1 MRCFFTRPVAGFAI
15 CSVLTLVSGLVQ
27 AQNQP
32 APLSG
37 TVSATTGP
45 LEFATVTLHR
55 TTDSVV
61 VKTEFS
67 DAAGHFVLLV
77 PAEGRYLVSVSQL
90 GYGRSWRG
98 PLAVSTQPLP
108 PLEFQLVAGAATQ
121 LREVTVAGQRP
132 LYERLP
138 DRTVVNVEGNV
149 LSAGNTTLDVLG
161 RAPGVTLDA
170 TDNLALRGR
179 QGLLVLIDGKRQPL
193 TGPELAALLRAL
205 PAEQVSTVELITN
218 PPAKYDAQGGA
229 GVISINL
236 KKDQRLGLNGS
247 ANAAY
252 GRGRYGKFTSGLS
265 LNYRRKKLNL
275 YGTYAYADRQTFQE
289 LAISRTYLQ
298 DGRPA
303 RFLEQY
309 NTPRGHLQAH
319 TWRTGADV
327 TVSAR
332 TTLGLVLSGLTSRLP
347 SEGLNESRFYDAQYQ
362 LTEVALAQNQRN
374 LLTPN
379 LTATAL
385 LRHLFPKDSLGTPE
399 LAADVD
405 LARYNLTRTL
415 DLSTTSVLRPTALAN
430 RLLGH
435 QSGQLIL
442 LSGKMDYLRALRHG
456 LRLEAGVKVSRVTS
470 DNDVLF
476 ERETNGRP
484 RQVDANLTNR
494 FRYAEDIRAGYV
506 SLSRSQAHL
515 SINAGLRAEHTS
527 TFGRQDVGAGQFE
540 RTYFQLFPS
549 LTLRRPLNEAHEVA
563 LSLSRRLDR
572 PTYNQLNPFRSYV
585 DPTSYRVGNPALW
598 PQVSSQVEVTHTFQ
612 HKTSTA
618 LRYTRTRRPILSVYL
633 LDVEGLLAA
642 TDVNLAAQ
650 DYWGFT
656 VSSPLEAAKWWK
668 LYANAEVFYIR
679 FQGEVNG
686 SELPA
691 SQPGAILSLSNSFN
705 LPKGWSAEL
714 SGSYNSLERY
724 GYQLVRSFGQLS
736 LGVQKSVGRATLK
749 LNATDILYTTPL
761 RVTSRY
767 QPLTETFRSAQDS
780 RVVTASVS
788 YRFGNDKV
796 AAARKRAGS
805 ADDEKRRAAGVQ

>member
-1 MRCFFTRPVAGFAI
+1 MHYFFTRPVAGFAC
-15 CSVLTLVSGLVQ
+15 CSLLVLASPGAL
-27 AQNQP
+27 AQSQT
-32 APLSG
+32 APVSG
-37 TVSATTGP
+37 TVRTTAGP

-55 TTDSVV
+55 AADSAV

-67 DAAGHFVLLV
+67 DAAGHFQLPV
-77 PAEGRYLVSVSQL
+77 PVEGRYLVSVSQL

-98 PLAVSTQPLP
+98 PLALSAQALA
-108 PLEFQLVAGAATQ
+108 PLEFQLSAGAATQ
-121 LREVTVAGQRP
+121 LKGVTVAGQRP

-138 DRTVVNVEGNV
+138 DRTVVHVEGSV

-170 TDNLALRGR
+170 NDNLALRGR

-205 PAEQVSTVELITN
+205 PAEQVATVELITN

-252 GRGRYGKFTSGLS
+252 GRGRYGKFTSGLN
-265 LNYRRKKLNL
+265 LNYRRKHLNL

-298 DGRPA
+298 DGRPG
-303 RFLEQY
+303 RYLEQD
-309 NTPRGHLQAH
+309 NTPRGHLQSH

-327 TVSAR
+327 TLSSR
-332 TTLGLVLSGLTSRLP
+332 TTLGLVLSGLESRLP
-347 SEGLNESRFYDAQYQ
+347 SQGLNESRFYDAQYQ
-362 LTEVALAQNQRN
+362 LTEVVQARNQRN

-379 LTATAL
+379 LTVTAL
-385 LRHLFPKDSLGTPE
+385 LRHQFPKDSLGTPE
-399 LAADVD
+399 LTADVD
-405 LARYNLTRTL
+405 LARYDLTRTL
-415 DLSTTSVLRPTALAN
+415 DLSATSVLRPGAFPN
-430 RLLGH
+430 RLLGD
-435 QSGQLIL
+435 QSGELTL
-442 LSGKMDYLRALRHG
+442 LSGKTDYLRNLRHG
-456 LRLEAGVKVSRVTS
+456 LRLEAGLKVSRVIS

-476 ERETNGRP
+476 ERELNGGG
-484 RQVDANLTNR
+484 RQVDARLTNR
-494 FRYAEDIRAGYV
+494 FRYEEDIRAGYL
-506 SLSRSQAHL
+506 SLSRSRPTLQVT
-515 SINAGLRAEHTS
+515 AGLRAEQTS
-527 TFGRQDVGAGQFE
+527 TYGRQAIGAEQFS

-549 LTLRRPLNEAHEVA
+549 LTLRRPLSEAHEVA

-598 PQVSSQVEVTHTFQ
+598 PQISSQVELTHTFR

-618 LRYTRTRRPILSVYL
+618 LRYTHTRRPILSVYL
-633 LDVEGLLAA
+633 LDAEGLLAA
-642 TDVNLAAQ
+642 TDVNLTAQ

-656 VSSPLEAAKWWK
+656 VASPLEAAKWWK

-679 FQGEVNG
+679 FRGAVGG
-686 SELPA
+686 STLPA
-691 SQPGAILSLSNSFN
+691 SQPGAILSLSNSFS

-714 SGSYNSLERY
+714 NGSYNSLERY

-761 RVTSRY
+761 RVISRY

-780 RVVTASVS
+780 RVVTAAIS

-805 ADDEKRRAAGVQ
+805 ADEEKRRASGVQ